1 MININWQIEEN
12 SGATASFSQVSNP
25 VNIGTKSAKVSISNA
40 TGTNWHIQLK
50 HTGLNLKKDTSYVL
64 KFAVRAAQNRTVDV
78 SLTRDNFPYMYYG
91 G

>member
-1 MININWQIEEN
+1 VININWQIEEN
-12 SGATASFSQVSNP
+12 SGATASFSQVSNT